1 MDEFSR
7 KARQGKGRSRE
18 RGSDRKLQGQWAVQ
32 DAKPQQLGIC
42 WFRRHL
48 PGSAD
53 NYRWFW
59 EKGKA
64 QVSMDSCEE
73 DDHAGNAKNTSANT
87 HLVLGLVVQACSAS
101 YFRAG
106 SRRIK
111 SLRPPWAI
119 EGVQEQPG
127 GIY

>member
-1 MDEFSR
+1 
-7 KARQGKGRSRE
+7 
-18 RGSDRKLQGQWAVQ
+18 
-32 DAKPQQLGIC
+32 
-42 WFRRHL
+42 
-48 PGSAD
+48 
-53 NYRWFW
+53 
-59 EKGKA
+59 
-64 QVSMDSCEE
+64 MDSCEE

-127 GIY
+127 GIYKLGLLGTRRVTQRLLGGGVLVCKRHCVL